1 MIGRCKICVW
11 PGFQSL
17 SIVIGLCRKKIYNY
31 IIRNLTK
38 AAETLNK
45 YKGPNFARCLQLIS
59 KLSCQCAAR
68 MVQTMFAI
76 INWNNHFVD
85 ILPAKFCCFKGGGFT
100 PEYFENNIPSHV
112 LGVMTRTW
120 ANIFGEVFWSMR
132 PLLPMWGIGAKNT
145 QNTNLNEMRWS

>member
-59 KLSCQCAAR
+59 KLLCQCAAR

-85 ILPAKFCCFKGGGFT
+85 ILPAKFCCFKGGGVHPWIFWKQYSELCVGGDDQDMSQHFWGGFLVHA
-100 PEYFENNIPSHV
+100 PIVAHV
-112 LGVMTRTW
+112 RH
-120 ANIFGEVFWSMR
+120 WSKKY
-132 PLLPMWGIGAKNT
+132 PKHKP
-145 QNTNLNEMRWS
+145 